1 MSGPPIGL
9 PELTGPSGES
19 EGGDAPTDPG
29 RRAFLVRVVA
39 GITGFIAAILAI
51 PLGGFA
57 AAPGW
62 QASSPVRLL
71 GRAIPPTLRGKDWAS
86 VGALEDF
93 VVGVPTRV
101 VTVRQTADA
110 WVSGDAPVAAFVYRR
125 SESEVTAF
133 DIHCTHLGCPL
144 DYIGGAR
151 RFLCPCHGGVF
162 DREGEVMAGPPPRPM
177 IRFAT
182 RVEGGEVF
190 LGGLVDA
197 E

>member
-1 MSGPPIGL
+1 MR
-9 PELTGPSGES
+9 EVTGRPGEAG
-19 EGGDAPTDPG
+19 GGDAPTDPG

-39 GITGFIAAILAI
+39 GITGLIGAILAI

-62 QASSPVRLL
+62 QSSSPARLL
-71 GRAIPPTLRGKDWAS
+71 GRAIPPTLHGKGWVS
-86 VGALEDF
+86 VGALQDF
-93 VVGVPTRV
+93 QVGVPTRV
-101 VTVRQTADA
+101 VPVRQITDA
-110 WVSGDAPVAAFVYRR
+110 WVSGDAPVAAYVYRR

-144 DYIGGAR
+144 DYIGAAR

-177 IRFAT
+177 ARFAA

-190 LGGLVDA
+190 LGGLEDA

>member
-1 MSGPPIGL
+1 MSGRLPGLRARIGR
-9 PELTGPSGES
+9 SGEA
-19 EGGDAPTDPG
+19 GAGDAATDPG

-39 GITGFIAAILAI
+39 GITGLIGAALAV
-51 PLGGFA
+51 PLAGFA
-57 AAPGW
+57 SAPGW
-62 QASSPVRLL
+62 QSSSPVRLL
-71 GRAIPPTLRGKDWAS
+71 GRAIPPTLHGEGWVS

-93 VVGVPTRV
+93 AVGVPTRV
-101 VTVRQTADA
+101 VPVRPTTDA
-110 WVSGDAPVAAFVYRR
+110 WVSGDAPVAAYVYRR

-144 DYIGGAR
+144 DYVGAAR

-177 IRFAT
+177 ARFAA

-190 LGGLVDA
+190 LGGLEDA

>member
-1 MSGPPIGL
+1 MSGRQTRIRALMGR
-9 PELTGPSGES
+9 SGETD
-19 EGGDAPTDPG
+19 GGDAPPDPG

-39 GITGFIAAILAI
+39 GITGLIGAILAI
-51 PLGGFA
+51 PLAGFA
-57 AAPGW
+57 TAPGW
-62 QASSPVRLL
+62 RASSPVRLL
-71 GRAIPPTLRGKDWAS
+71 GRAVPPTLRGEGWAS

-93 VVGVPTRV
+93 ALGVPTRV
-101 VTVRQTADA
+101 VPVRQTTDA

-125 SESEVTAF
+125 SESEVIAF

-144 DYIGGAR
+144 DYIGAAR

-162 DREGEVMAGPPPRPM
+162 DREGEVMAGPPPRAM